1 MRIRNLFTALFAVA
15 TLFACNN
22 DDEAPVPNAGKGPKS
37 ISVSLAGMTGIKTK
51 AAEAGNFLTKD
62 TINVSSV
69 LINLTD
75 ASGSVVVSK
84 TVNKDAAADSDW
96 GKLTATGEGSGL
108 KFINVPQTVSKVYV
122 YGNPG
127 SAVTDNQITTTL
139 DQQQGSGVLY
149 FGVDEDLTPI
159 VAEPVEPDP
168 TSGQTYTANV
178 TIKPILARI
187 QINRIYFT
195 DTKEFTFTRVVGGK
209 KETATVTWEDFT
221 ADLKGI
227 YLNKFFN
234 TYHDSTNVEDL
245 YSNASAVNNI
255 LEGKWLFN
263 QPTANDAASYAS
275 YNNYSGGT
283 YQTMVMVPP
292 AGKSYAFNFFPGSE
306 IPTIHLDLANINVVG
321 MQSDNTTAFNP
332 SLANKA
338 RFANIVKY
346 FKEPNVEMTAAD
358 FKPGTIYNMDVELIP
373 MLDNDLENIQ
383 FNVLVHVTIAP
394 WAEETIT
401 PGFDLDQ

>member
-1 MRIRNLFTALFAVA
+1 MSIRNLFTALFAVA

-22 DDEAPVPNAGKGPKS
+22 DDESPVPDAGGPKS
-37 ISVSLAGMTGIKTK
+37 ISVSLAGMPGIQTR
-51 AAEAGNFLTKD
+51 ASEAGNFLTKD
-62 TINVSSV
+62 TINVNSV

-75 ASGSVVVSK
+75 ASNSVVVSK
-84 TVNKDAAADSDW
+84 TVNKDVAADSDW
-96 GKLTATGEGSGL
+96 SKLTATGEGSGL
-108 KFINVPQTVSKVYV
+108 KFINVPQTVSKVYI

-127 SAVTDNQITTTL
+127 SAVVDNQVTTTL

-149 FGVDEDLTPI
+149 SGVDEDLTPI

-195 DTKEFTFTRVVGGK
+195 DKKEFTFTRLVGGK
-209 KETATVTWEDFT
+209 TEEAKVTWTDFT

-227 YLNKFFN
+227 YLNKFFI

-263 QPTANDAASYAS
+263 QPTPNDAASYAS
-275 YNNYSGGT
+275 YNNYSGGA
-283 YQTMVMVPP
+283 YQTINMVPP
-292 AGKSYAFNFFPGSE
+292 TGKSYAFNFFPGSA

-321 MQSDNTTAFNP
+321 MQSTNTTAFNP

-346 FKEPNVEMTAAD
+346 FKAPDVEMTAAD
-358 FKPGTIYNMDVELIP
+358 FKPGTIYNMEVELIP